1 MFRACLA
8 SYTSRMRIAGLFREN
23 PLIGWGCTSL
33 IVSSL
38 FCGLLVLTS
47 SLEQA
52 GSPGEKDF
60 GVAVIGMA
68 FGIPTLLFGVV
79 GIVLLVPGIGV
90 WAHRTYIRNAATPKR
105 PPPNQ

>member
-1 MFRACLA
+1 
-8 SYTSRMRIAGLFREN
+8 MRIAGLFREN

-47 SLEQA
+47 SVEQA

-60 GVAVIGMA
+60 GVAALGMA

-79 GIVLLVPGIGV
+79 GIVLLFSGIGI
-90 WAHRTYIRNAATPKR
+90 WAYRTYIRNAAKPKG
-105 PPPNQ
+105 PSPNQ